1 MRPLLK
7 KLAWIPL
14 LSPLVVAPTGAGAAE
29 EVVHL
34 YNWND
39 YFAEDTLS
47 GFQERSGTR
56 AVLDL
61 YDSNE
66 ILDAK
71 LLAGSSGYDLVF
83 PTALPF
89 AARQVKA
96 GIFQPLDKSKL
107 PGLKRLDPEIM
118 NSLKAIDPDNKYLVP
133 YMWGTTGLGINV
145 DKVKAALGAD
155 PEPSWS
161 LVFDP
166 EKAKKLA
173 GCGLTLFDDPTEVF
187 AAALTYLGK
196 DPNSRDKKDLEAVQ
210 NLIKAVHPYI
220 RYFHSSQIISDLANG
235 DICIAMGYS
244 GDVLQARD
252 KAEEAKNGV
261 KVAYLVPKEGAVLW
275 VDVMAIPK
283 DAPNPAQGL
292 AFIEYLLDPKVI
304 AAASNHVNYANPNL
318 EATEFLDE
326 AVRTDPGIYPSK
338 ETRAKLITLKEPSDK
353 EMRELNRIWTRL
365 KANR

>member
-1 MRPLLK
+1 MRQFVK
-7 KLAWIPL
+7 SLAWPALCASLAAPL
-14 LSPLVVAPTGAGAAE
+14 AAGAAE

-47 GFQERSGTR
+47 GFQSRTGVR

-89 AARQVKA
+89 AARQIKA
-96 GIFQPLDKSKL
+96 GIYLPLDKAKL
-107 PGLKRLDPEIM
+107 PGLKHLDPEILK
-118 NSLKAIDPDNKYLVP
+118 SLQAIDPGNQYLVP

-145 DKVKAALGAD
+145 DKVKAALGEE
-155 PEPSWS
+155 PEASWA

-220 RYFHSSQIISDLANG
+220 RYFHTSQVISDLANG
-235 DICIAMGYS
+235 DTCVAMGYS

-252 KAEEAKNGV
+252 KAVEAGNGV

-292 AFIEYLLDPKVI
+292 AFIEYLLDPQVI
-304 AAASNHVNYANPNL
+304 AAASNFVNYANPNL
-318 EATEFLDE
+318 AATEFLDA
-326 AVRTDPGIYPSK
+326 AVRQDPGVYPSP
-338 ETRAKLITLKEPSDK
+338 ETRAKLFTLKEPSDK

>member
-1 MRPLLK
+1 MRQFLK
-7 KLAWIPL
+7 KIALIPL
-14 LSPLVVAPTGAGAAE
+14 LTPLAVGAADE
-29 EVVHL
+29 TVHI

-47 GFQERSGTR
+47 GFQERTGTR

-83 PTALPF
+83 PTARPF
-89 AARQVKA
+89 AARQIKA
-96 GIFQPLDKSKL
+96 GIYQPLDKSKL
-107 PGLKRLDPEIM
+107 PGLKNLDPEIYI
-118 NSLKAIDPDNKYLVP
+118 SLKDIDPDNKYLVP

-145 DKVKAALGAD
+145 DKVKAALGE
-155 PEPSWS
+155 EPVASWA

-173 GCGLTLFDDPTEVF
+173 SCGLTLFDDPTEVF
-187 AAALTYLGK
+187 AAALVYLGK
-196 DPNSRDKKDLEAVQ
+196 DPNSRDKQDLQAAQ
-210 NLIKAVHPYI
+210 DLIKAVHPYI
-220 RYFHSSQIISDLANG
+220 RYFHTSQVISDLANG
-235 DICIAMGYS
+235 DICIAQGYS
-244 GDVLQARD
+244 GDVLQSRD
-252 KAEEAKNGV
+252 KANEAGNGV

-283 DAPNPAQGL
+283 DAPNPGQSH

-304 AAASNHVNYANPNL
+304 ANASNFVNYANPNL
-318 EATEFLDE
+318 AATEFLDD
-326 AVRTDPGIYPSK
+326 AVRQDPGIYPSK
-338 ETRAKLITLKEPSDK
+338 EIRAQFITLEGPSDK
-353 EMRELNRIWTRL
+353 EMRELTRIWTRL

>member
-1 MRPLLK
+1 MRQFLK
-7 KLAWIPL
+7 KIAWIPL
-14 LSPLVVAPTGAGAAE
+14 LAPLALHAGDDT
-29 EVVHL
+29 VHI

-47 GFQERSGTR
+47 GFQQRTGTR

-83 PTALPF
+83 PTARPF
-89 AARQVKA
+89 AARQIKA
-96 GIFQPLDKSKL
+96 GIYQPLDKSKL
-107 PGLKRLDPEIM
+107 PGLKNLDPEIYA
-118 NSLKAIDPDNKYLVP
+118 SLKDIDPDNKYLVP

-145 DKVKAALGAD
+145 DKVKAALGE
-155 PEPSWS
+155 EPVASWS

-187 AAALTYLGK
+187 AAALVYLGK
-196 DPNSRDKKDLEAVQ
+196 DPNSRDKKDLKAAQ
-210 NLIKAVHPYI
+210 DLIKAVHPYI
-220 RYFHSSQIISDLANG
+220 RYFHTSQVISDLANG
-235 DICIAMGYS
+235 DICIAQGYS

-252 KAEEAKNGV
+252 KAKEAGNGV

-275 VDVMAIPK
+275 VDVMAIPE

-304 AAASNHVNYANPNL
+304 ANASNFVNYANPNL
-318 EATEFLDE
+318 AATEFLDE
-326 AVRTDPGIYPSK
+326 AVRQDPGIYPSK
-338 ETRAKLITLKEPSDK
+338 ETRAQFITLKEPSDK

>member
-1 MRPLLK
+1 MRK
-7 KLAWIPL
+7 FTTKLAWIAIMPSL
-14 LSPLVVAPTGAGAAE
+14 VFPLVEGAAE
-29 EVVHL
+29 EVVHI

-47 GFQERSGTR
+47 GFQERTGVR

-83 PTALPF
+83 PTARPF
-89 AARQVKA
+89 AGRQIKA
-96 GIFQPLDKSKL
+96 GIYQPLDKSNL
-107 PGLKRLDPEIM
+107 PGLKNLDPEI
-118 NSLKAIDPDNKYLVP
+118 LKPLQDIDPGNQYLVP

-145 DKVKAALGAD
+145 DKVKEALGEVPD
-155 PEPSWS
+155 SSWS

-173 GCGLTLFDDPTEVF
+173 GCGLTLVDDPTEVF
-187 AAALTYLGK
+187 AAALVYLGK

-210 NLIKAVHPYI
+210 NLIRAVHPYI
-220 RYFHSSQIISDLANG
+220 RYFHTSQVITDLANG
-235 DICIAMGYS
+235 DTCVAQGYS

-252 KAEEAKNGV
+252 KAEEAGNGV

-275 VDVMAIPK
+275 IDVMAIPK
-283 DAPNPAQGL
+283 DAPNPIQGL

-304 AAASNHVNYANPNL
+304 AAASNYVNYANPNL
-318 EATEFLDE
+318 AATEFLDE
-326 AVRTDPGIYPSK
+326 AVRQDPGIYPSA
-338 ETRAKLITLKEPSDK
+338 ETRAKLITLEEPTDK
-353 EMRELNRIWTRL
+353 ETRELNRIWTRL

>member
-1 MRPLLK
+1 MRQFLK
-7 KLAWIPL
+7 KIALLTLLTPLA
-14 LSPLVVAPTGAGAAE
+14 AGAADE
-29 EVVHL
+29 TVHI

-47 GFQERSGTR
+47 GFQERTGTR

-83 PTALPF
+83 PTARPF
-89 AARQVKA
+89 AQRQIKA
-96 GIFQPLDKSKL
+96 GIYQPLDKSKL
-107 PGLKRLDPEIM
+107 PGLSNLDPEIYG
-118 NSLKAIDPDNKYLVP
+118 SLKDLDPDNKYLVP

-145 DKVKAALGAD
+145 DKVKAALGE
-155 PEPSWS
+155 EPVASWA

-173 GCGLTLFDDPTEVF
+173 SCGLTLFDDPTEVF
-187 AAALTYLGK
+187 AAALLYLGK
-196 DPNSRDKKDLEAVQ
+196 DPNSRDKKDLKAVQ
-210 NLIKAVHPYI
+210 DLIKAVHPYI
-220 RYFHSSQIISDLANG
+220 RYFHTSQVISDLANG
-235 DICIAMGYS
+235 DICIAQGYS

-252 KAEEAKNGV
+252 KAQEAGNGV

-292 AFIEYLLDPKVI
+292 AFIQYLLDPKVI
-304 AAASNHVNYANPNL
+304 ASVSNFVNYANPNL
-318 EATEFLDE
+318 AATEFLDE
-326 AVRTDPGIYPSK
+326 SIRQDPGVYPSK
-338 ETRAKLITLKEPSDK
+338 EVRARLITLKEASDK

-365 KANR
+365 KADR

>member
-1 MRPLLK
+1 MRQFLKKIALLPLLTP
-7 KLAWIPL
+7 LA
-14 LSPLVVAPTGAGAAE
+14 VGAAE
-29 EVVHL
+29 ETVHI

-47 GFQERSGTR
+47 GFQERTGTR

-83 PTALPF
+83 PTARPF
-89 AARQVKA
+89 AARQIKA
-96 GIFQPLDKSKL
+96 GIYQPLDKSKL
-107 PGLKRLDPEIM
+107 PGLKNLDPEIYI
-118 NSLKAIDPDNKYLVP
+118 SLKDIDPDNKYLVP

-145 DKVKAALGAD
+145 DKVKAALGE
-155 PEPSWS
+155 EPVASWA

-173 GCGLTLFDDPTEVF
+173 SCGLTLFDDPTEVF
-187 AAALTYLGK
+187 AAALVYLGK
-196 DPNSRDKKDLEAVQ
+196 DPNSRDKQDLQAAQ
-210 NLIKAVHPYI
+210 DLIKAVHPYI
-220 RYFHSSQIISDLANG
+220 RYFHTSQVISDLANG
-235 DICIAMGYS
+235 DICIAQGYS
-244 GDVLQARD
+244 GDVLQSRD
-252 KAEEAKNGV
+252 KANEAGNGV

-283 DAPNPAQGL
+283 DAPNPGQSH

-304 AAASNHVNYANPNL
+304 ANASNFVNYANPNL
-318 EATEFLDE
+318 AATEFLDD
-326 AVRTDPGIYPSK
+326 AVRQDPGIYPSK
-338 ETRAKLITLKEPSDK
+338 EIRAQFITLEGPSDK

>member
-1 MRPLLK
+1 MRQFSQ
-7 KLAWIPL
+7 KLAWICLASSLAAPL
-14 LSPLVVAPTGAGAAE
+14 AANAAQE
-29 EVVHL
+29 TVHL

-39 YFAEDTLS
+39 YFAEDTLA
-47 GFQERSGTR
+47 GFQERTGTR

-83 PTALPF
+83 PTARPF
-89 AARQVKA
+89 AARQIRA
-96 GIFQPLDKSKL
+96 GIYQALDKSKL
-107 PGLKRLDPEIM
+107 PGLKNLDPEILG
-118 NSLKAIDPDNKYLVP
+118 SLKDIDPDNNHLVP

-145 DKVKAALGAD
+145 DKVKAALGEE
-155 PEPSWS
+155 PEASWA
-161 LVFDP
+161 LIFDP

-173 GCGLTLFDDPTEVF
+173 SCGLTLFDDPTEVF
-187 AAALTYLGK
+187 AAALAYLGK
-196 DPNSRDKKDLEAVQ
+196 NPNSHDKEDLQAVQ
-210 NLIKAVHPYI
+210 DLIKAVHPYI
-220 RYFHSSQIISDLANG
+220 RYFHNSQVISDLANG
-235 DICIAMGYS
+235 DTCIAMGYS

-252 KAEEAKNGV
+252 KAVEAGNDV

-283 DAPNPAQGL
+283 DAPSPAQAH

-304 AAASNHVNYANPNL
+304 AGASNYVNYANANL
-318 EATEFLDE
+318 ASTEFLEE
-326 AVRTDPGIYPSK
+326 AVRLDPGIYPSP
-338 ETRAKLITLKEPSDK
+338 ETRARLITLKERSDK
-353 EMRELNRIWTRL
+353 EVRELNRTWTRL

>member
-1 MRPLLK
+1 MRQFLK
-7 KLAWIPL
+7 KIAWIPL
-14 LSPLVVAPTGAGAAE
+14 LAPLAAGAADE
-29 EVVHL
+29 TVHI

-39 YFAEDTLS
+39 YFAEDTLAD
-47 GFQERSGTR
+47 FQARTGTR

-83 PTALPF
+83 PTARPF
-89 AARQVKA
+89 AARQIKA
-96 GIFQPLDKSKL
+96 GIYQPLDKSKL
-107 PGLKRLDPEIM
+107 PGLKNLDPEIYR
-118 NSLKAIDPDNKYLVP
+118 SLKDIDPDNKYLVP

-145 DKVKAALGAD
+145 DKVKAALGE
-155 PEPSWS
+155 EPVASWA

-173 GCGLTLFDDPTEVF
+173 SCGLTLFDDPTEVF
-187 AAALTYLGK
+187 AAALLYLGK
-196 DPNSRDKKDLEAVQ
+196 DPNSRDKKDLKAAQ
-210 NLIKAVHPYI
+210 DLIKAVHPYI
-220 RYFHSSQIISDLANG
+220 RYFHTSQVISDLANG
-235 DICIAMGYS
+235 DICIAQGYS

-252 KAEEAKNGV
+252 KAKEAANGV

-304 AAASNHVNYANPNL
+304 ANASNFVNYANPNL
-318 EATEFLDE
+318 AATEFLDE
-326 AVRTDPGIYPSK
+326 AVRQDPGVYPSQ
-338 ETRAKLITLKEPSDK
+338 ETRARFITLKEPSDK

>member
-1 MRPLLK
+1 MRQFLKKIALLPLLTP
-7 KLAWIPL
+7 LA
-14 LSPLVVAPTGAGAAE
+14 VGAAE
-29 EVVHL
+29 ETVHI

-47 GFQERSGTR
+47 GFQERTGTR

-71 LLAGSSGYDLVF
+71 LLAGSCGYDLVF
-83 PTALPF
+83 PTARPF
-89 AARQVKA
+89 AARQIKA
-96 GIFQPLDKSKL
+96 GIYQPLDKSKL
-107 PGLKRLDPEIM
+107 PGLKNLDPEIYI
-118 NSLKAIDPDNKYLVP
+118 SLKDIDPDNKYLVP

-145 DKVKAALGAD
+145 DKVKAALGE
-155 PEPSWS
+155 EPVASWA

-173 GCGLTLFDDPTEVF
+173 SCGLTLFDDPTEVF
-187 AAALTYLGK
+187 AAALVYLGK
-196 DPNSRDKKDLEAVQ
+196 DPNSRDKQDLQAAQ
-210 NLIKAVHPYI
+210 DLIKAVHPYI
-220 RYFHSSQIISDLANG
+220 RYFHTSQVISDLANG
-235 DICIAMGYS
+235 DICIAQGYS
-244 GDVLQARD
+244 GDVLQSRD
-252 KAEEAKNGV
+252 KANEAGNGV

-283 DAPNPAQGL
+283 DAPNPGQSH

-304 AAASNHVNYANPNL
+304 ANASNFVNYANPNL
-318 EATEFLDE
+318 AATEFLDE
-326 AVRTDPGIYPSK
+326 AVRQDPGIYPSK
-338 ETRAKLITLKEPSDK
+338 EIRAQFITLEGPSDK

>member
-1 MRPLLK
+1 MRQFLK
-7 KLAWIPL
+7 KIAWIPL
-14 LSPLVVAPTGAGAAE
+14 LAPLAAGATDE
-29 EVVHL
+29 TVHI

-39 YFAEDTLS
+39 YFAEDTLA
-47 GFQERSGTR
+47 GFQARTGTR

-83 PTALPF
+83 PTARPF
-89 AARQVKA
+89 AARQIKA
-96 GIFQPLDKSKL
+96 GIYQPLDKSKL
-107 PGLKRLDPEIM
+107 PGLKNMDPEIYR
-118 NSLKAIDPDNKYLVP
+118 SLKDIDPDNKYLVP

-145 DKVKAALGAD
+145 DKVKAALGE
-155 PEPSWS
+155 EPVASWA

-173 GCGLTLFDDPTEVF
+173 SCGLTLFDDPTEVF
-187 AAALTYLGK
+187 AAALLYLGK
-196 DPNSRDKKDLEAVQ
+196 DPNSRDKKDLKAAQ
-210 NLIKAVHPYI
+210 DLIKAVHPYI
-220 RYFHSSQIISDLANG
+220 RYFHTSQVISDLANG
-235 DICIAMGYS
+235 DICIAQGYS

-252 KAEEAKNGV
+252 KAKDADNGV

-304 AAASNHVNYANPNL
+304 ANASNFVNYANPNL
-318 EATEFLDE
+318 AATEFLDE
-326 AVRTDPGIYPSK
+326 AVRQDPGVYPSQ
-338 ETRAKLITLKEPSDK
+338 ETRARFITLKEPSDK

>member
-1 MRPLLK
+1 MRQFLKKIALLPLLTP
-7 KLAWIPL
+7 LA
-14 LSPLVVAPTGAGAAE
+14 VGAAE
-29 EVVHL
+29 ETVHI

-47 GFQERSGTR
+47 GFQERTGTR

-71 LLAGSSGYDLVF
+71 LLAGSCGYDLVF
-83 PTALPF
+83 PTARPF
-89 AARQVKA
+89 AARQIKA
-96 GIFQPLDKSKL
+96 GIYQPLDKSKL
-107 PGLKRLDPEIM
+107 PGLKNLDPEIYI
-118 NSLKAIDPDNKYLVP
+118 SLKDIDPDNKYLVP

-145 DKVKAALGAD
+145 DKVKAALGE
-155 PEPSWS
+155 EPVASWA

-173 GCGLTLFDDPTEVF
+173 SCGLTLFDDPTEVF
-187 AAALTYLGK
+187 AAALVYLGK
-196 DPNSRDKKDLEAVQ
+196 DPNSRDKQDLQAAQ
-210 NLIKAVHPYI
+210 DLIKAVHPYI
-220 RYFHSSQIISDLANG
+220 RYFHTSQVISDLANG
-235 DICIAMGYS
+235 DICIAQGYS
-244 GDVLQARD
+244 GDVLQSRD
-252 KAEEAKNGV
+252 KANEAGNGV

-283 DAPNPAQGL
+283 DAPNPGQSH

-304 AAASNHVNYANPNL
+304 ANASNFVNYANPNL
-318 EATEFLDE
+318 AATEFLDE
-326 AVRTDPGIYPSK
+326 AVRQDPGIYPSK
-338 ETRAKLITLKEPSDK
+338 ETRAQFITLKEPSDK

>member
-1 MRPLLK
+1 MRQFFK

-14 LSPLVVAPTGAGAAE
+14 LAPMAVSAGDE
-29 EVVHL
+29 TVHI

-47 GFQERSGTR
+47 GFQERTGTR

-83 PTALPF
+83 PTARPF
-89 AARQVKA
+89 AARQIKA
-96 GIFQPLDKSKL
+96 GIYQPLDKSKL
-107 PGLKRLDPEIM
+107 PGLKNLDPEIYH
-118 NSLKAIDPDNKYLVP
+118 SLKDIDPDNKYLVP

-145 DKVKAALGAD
+145 DKVKAALGE
-155 PEPSWS
+155 EPVASWA

-173 GCGLTLFDDPTEVF
+173 SCGLTLFDDPTEVF
-187 AAALTYLGK
+187 AAALVYLGK
-196 DPNSRDKKDLEAVQ
+196 DPNSRDKKDLKAAQ
-210 NLIKAVHPYI
+210 DLIKAVHPYI
-220 RYFHSSQIISDLANG
+220 RYFHTSQVISDLANG
-235 DICIAMGYS
+235 DICIAQGYS

-252 KAEEAKNGV
+252 KAKEAGNGV

-304 AAASNHVNYANPNL
+304 ANASNFVNYANPNL
-318 EATEFLDE
+318 AATEFLDE
-326 AVRTDPGIYPSK
+326 AVRQDPGIYPSK
-338 ETRAKLITLKEPSDK
+338 EIRAQLITLKEPTDK